1 MAFVMELCSRITVLN
16 FGSVITT
23 GSPSEVGI
31 HPEVIEAYL
40 GKSDQYA

>member
-16 FGSVITT
+16 FGSVIAT
-23 GSPSEVGI
+23 GTPAEVGE

-40 GKSDQYA
+40 GKSDHDA